1 MKQKIYKLKSNTLS
15 RFLIGIAC
23 RNQNDSIAGLF
34 VNTDPYDSIMCR
46 ETEFQTKKIEL
57 LIDQGY
63 ENEILKIANV
73 YQQKQNLSIFQSVQE
88 IVKYIQSLKEDEASK
103 FTRISGLDKLSPKGW
118 HEGEKHNIMANI
130 QRDFIKNGG
139 KRGKEYAITALAL
152 YNLEIAIIES
162 SKTDSYWGV
171 KAEYVSKIGKGA
183 NELGT
188 IHTIIG
194 KELKEAAKDISTGK
208 FIYNGIELDLEL
220 VEKKQKE
227 IEKAR
232 SDEKLN
238 IMNIKYNRDKFN
250 TIEIFPI
257 KKYRNR
263 TQQQTQYHNT
273 NSTSL
278 APSLTPN
285 YTPKNKAHIR

>member
-46 ETEFQTKKIEL
+46 ETEFQAKKIEL
-57 LIDQGY
+57 LINHGY
-63 ENEILKIANV
+63 ENEILKIANI
-73 YQQKQNLSIFQSVQE
+73 YQQKQNLS
-88 IVKYIQSLKEDEASK
+88 
-103 FTRISGLDKLSPKGW
+103 
-118 HEGEKHNIMANI
+118 
-130 QRDFIKNGG
+130 
-139 KRGKEYAITALAL
+139 
-152 YNLEIAIIES
+152 IIES

-183 NELGT
+183 NELGAV
-188 IHTIIG
+188 HTIIG
-194 KELKEAAKDISTGK
+194 KELKEAAKDISKGK
-208 FIYNGIELDLEL
+208 FMYNGIELDLEL

-238 IMNIKYNRDKFN
+238 IMNI
-250 TIEIFPI
+250 TMI
-257 KKYRNR
+257 
-263 TQQQTQYHNT
+263 
-273 NSTSL
+273 NSIPLNFSQ
-278 APSLTPN
+278 
-285 YTPKNKAHIR
+285 